1 MTHRIHR
8 VVASRKGDDTHV
20 IGADDKLPA
29 QISFVYEELM
39 DWVGQVRDE
48 IADLQE
54 QVEKLQ
60 KR

>member
-8 VVASRKGDDTHV
+8 VVASRKGDATHL
-20 IGADDKLPA
+20 IGADDDLPA
-29 QISFVYEELM
+29 QISFVFEELM
-39 DWVGQVRDE
+39 DWVKQFRDE

-54 QVEKLQ
+54 QVEKLE